1 MRSQD
6 QSKDPSGRTAGA
18 IRTPRVPA
26 GRRTSAVPPQ
36 HAFAAR
42 SPEALL
48 ALQRTAGNAA
58 AAGLAAGQGGAAH
71 SVGQVLRSA
80 GAPLDGAVRQDMEQR
95 LGADFGDVRL
105 HTDAAARR
113 SAAEVGARAYTSGSH
128 VVIGDGGGD
137 RHTLA
142 HELTHVIQQR
152 SGPVAGTD
160 HGDGL
165 RVSDPS
171 DAYERAAEE
180 NARRALASSP
190 QQSATAAPSATA
202 QRSVTTQ
209 RSVTAAPATHDGHA
223 THTAHA
229 GHDSHCA
236 PTLQRV
242 RSGRPTGL
250 TTVGGDDAYF
260 TTQSPEGVL
269 RDGPSPNNLIGHHV
283 DHVDAQNHHPGDV
296 SLRISDD
303 GSLAVHD
310 TDREPKE
317 FYATN
322 AVFQQAVTQLGQ
334 TGSHYTLVQG
344 GAQIKTEAGTLTKV
358 TPVTADPATRRM
370 AGGFADLVRVQCID
384 VAREVVGSRQMNV
397 VTDGGGARGTAPW
410 GANVGVRL
418 AHHLAGT
425 VRSGAATD
433 GAAAATAAGDEQE
446 HHAEPGVARDYGT
459 TLRERPDDA
468 DATAR
473 DMGVNQH
480 ARPEIGEGFATL
492 SVGSD
497 DKLDYATAP
506 AGHDRTDRGDVDVW
520 NYHFAGVVARSL
532 DGADW
537 VTLENYTRNQN
548 AQRAL
553 SQLERQLLG
562 AYREKTKSIFNSFRG
577 KEPQGALESDRV
589 IEMIQKLAD
598 TTRARAM
605 QEYQALGID
614 QLAWQGKWFFRLYG
628 SQPGETFHD
637 KQYASGTGDFVN
649 PLTVRVRRQP

>member
-18 IRTPRVPA
+18 VRTPRVQAP
-26 GRRTSAVPPQ
+26 VPPQ
-36 HAFAAR
+36 HAVAAR
-42 SPEALL
+42 SPQALL

-58 AAGLAAGQGGAAH
+58 VVQLAAEQDGAAERDGGAAH
-71 SVGQVLRSA
+71 SVGRVLRSA
-80 GAPLDGAVRQDMEQR
+80 GAPLDGAVRRDMEQR

-105 HTDAAARR
+105 HTDAAARQ

-171 DAYERAAEE
+171 DSYERAAED
-180 NARRALASSP
+180 NARRALAASP
-190 QQSATAAPSATA
+190 SPTAADPAAHEGHTHHHDGPA
-202 QRSVTTQ
+202 HH
-209 RSVTAAPATHDGHA
+209 ADNGPAPAV
-223 THTAHA
+223 
-229 GHDSHCA
+229 
-236 PTLQRV
+236 QRV

-250 TTVGGDDAYF
+250 TTAGGDDAYF

-269 RDGPSPNNLIGHHV
+269 RDGRSPGGLIGHRV
-283 DHVDAQNHHPGDV
+283 DHVDAQDHHPGDV

-303 GSLAVHD
+303 GTLAVHD
-310 TDREPKE
+310 TEREPKE

-322 AVFQQAVTQLGQ
+322 AVFQHAVQQLAQ
-334 TGSHYTLVQG
+334 SGSHYTLVQG

-384 VAREVVGSRQMNV
+384 VAREVVGSRRMDV
-397 VTDGGGARGTAPW
+397 VTAGGGTAAW
-410 GANVGVRL
+410 GANAGPGL

-425 VRSGAATD
+425 VRSGDATD
-433 GAAAATAAGDEQE
+433 GAAAATAAGAGPDRPERE
-446 HHAEPGVARDYGT
+446 VARDYGT
-459 TLRERPDDA
+459 ALREHPAEA
-468 DATAR
+468 DAAAR
-473 DMGVNQH
+473 DMGVNRH
-480 ARPEIGEGFATL
+480 ARPEVGEGIATL

-506 AGHDRTDRGDVDVW
+506 AGQDHTDRTDVDVW

-553 SQLERQLLG
+553 SQLEGRLIG
-562 AYREKTKSIFNSFRG
+562 AYREKTKSLLNSFRG
-577 KEPQGALESDRV
+577 KEPPQGGLESARV

-598 TTRARAM
+598 TTRNRAM
-605 QEYQALGID
+605 QEYQALGTD

-628 SQPGETFHD
+628 SQAGETFHD
-637 KQYASGTGDFVN
+637 KQYASGAGDFVN
-649 PLTVRVRRQP
+649 PLTVRVRRQTDATGDA